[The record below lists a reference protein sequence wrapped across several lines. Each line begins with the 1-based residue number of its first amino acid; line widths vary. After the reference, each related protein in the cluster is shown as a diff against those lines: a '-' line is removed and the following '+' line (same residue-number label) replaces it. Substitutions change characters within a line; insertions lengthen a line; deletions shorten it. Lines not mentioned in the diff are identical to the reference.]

1 MPNASYSVLIRNI
14 YLNSCQLELPLWS
27 KQDYIDATLDTNS
40 EIYSYFLCISYHAKY
55 FLWLSNL
62 VPLLPFHVNTIILFL

>member
-1 MPNASYSVLIRNI
+1 MPNVSYSVLIRNI

-27 KQDYIDATLDTNS
+27 KQNYIDATLDTNS
-40 EIYSYFLCISYHAKY
+40 EIYSYFLCISCHAKY